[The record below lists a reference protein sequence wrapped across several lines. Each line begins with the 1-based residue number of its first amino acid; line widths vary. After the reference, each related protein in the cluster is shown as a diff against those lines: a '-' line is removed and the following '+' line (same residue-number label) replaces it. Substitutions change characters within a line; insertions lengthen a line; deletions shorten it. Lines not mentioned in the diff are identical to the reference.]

1 MADIL
6 AVLRA
11 DTAQFSAAMLDAKA
25 ETSGGGS
32 RLDIIHEDGCPVRR
46 KLGASLN

>member
-25 ETSGGGS
+25 ETSGG
-32 RLDIIHEDGCPVRR
+32 RLKARHHP
-46 KLGASLN
+46 